1 MPHYSH
7 YAWLN
12 INFTKVHKELN
23 IFYHSRELIYYGSI
37 VSLSIPE
44 NSITYV
50 YIIILCHCG
59 EKDIKRNCS
68 LITKTFNCVNYINN
82 HNFCT
87 SRNLFCVIYSGSQA
101 R

>member
-44 NSITYV
+44 NSITYILLFCAIV
-50 YIIILCHCG
+50 VKKTLNATVASSQKRLIALITSIIIISVHHG
-59 EKDIKRNCS
+59 
-68 LITKTFNCVNYINN
+68 
-82 HNFCT
+82 
-87 SRNLFCVIYSGSQA
+87 IYFV
-101 R
+101 